1 MESFF
6 LVFEG
11 LNWYIEEGKMFNNRT
26 YLSKI
31 RSQNSVQDSL
41 TMSPVHDQKRLD
53 LWEIYFT
60 C

>member
-1 MESFF
+1 
-6 LVFEG
+6 
-11 LNWYIEEGKMFNNRT
+11 MFNNRT